1 MKCRVERR
9 YVVVAGLVEKGVKHS
24 VKVNPGTSQVY
35 WGQIVSL
42 YGLNLS
48 LRKGIKVQRLDL
60 LNSVLR
66 EAMKLQVPWLGIC
79 LTY

>member
-1 MKCRVERR
+1 M
-9 YVVVAGLVEKGVKHS
+9 AGLVEKGVKHS
-24 VKVNPGTSQVY
+24 VKVNPGTCQVY

-60 LNSVLR
+60 LNSGLR
-66 EAMKLQVPWLGIC
+66 EAMKLQVPWLGIY
-79 LTY
+79 LT